1 MEREGDGR
9 LGTQCF
15 ALMYIRAKPL
25 SCIFQ
30 TQTISN
36 LVMQEVLPPI
46 FVALR
51 ILSNLVGFSGRVA
64 IVVFPSEHVE
74 QNNVYAETNEVH
86 SLCSLLV
93 FYENFSLNGEGD
105 DVILP

>member
-1 MEREGDGR
+1 
-9 LGTQCF
+9 
-15 ALMYIRAKPL
+15 MYIRAKPL

-46 FVALR
+46 SFFLR
-51 ILSNLVGFSGRVA
+51 ILSNLVGFIGHDA
-64 IVVFPSEHVE
+64 TVVFPSK
-74 QNNVYAETNEVH
+74 QNYVYAKTNEVH

-93 FYENFSLNGEGD
+93 FYENVSLNGEGKGICM
-105 DVILP
+105 ILYCRVC